1 MCRATYGK
9 KKRVSTVQM
18 IDDIDI
24 YPCIQGAC
32 EECIPNSLCWRLKV
46 DAGQQ
51 QYGLPSCSNYGC
63 LATVTKGHLAMVTKG
78 CLATVTKGHLA
89 TVTNSYSN

>member
-1 MCRATYGK
+1 MLK
-9 KKRVSTVQM
+9 IRVSTVQM

-46 DAGQQ
+46 DA
-51 QYGLPSCSNYGC
+51 
-63 LATVTKGHLAMVTKG
+63 A
-78 CLATVTKGHLA
+78 
-89 TVTNSYSN
+89 